1 MIEDTVADISPDLSA
16 AALREWG
23 SIVEGVLRGIA
34 HSLNNRASAISA
46 VLDLSRDPDEES
58 SAVGAILGTEMERV
72 KELVTVVR
80 ALGTALPR
88 ADAFSVDEAAADAAR
103 VVALHGDLR
112 DCTVA
117 FDVGP
122 APTRVPR
129 WMLVRALIALVAH
142 AATTAKTRA
151 VTVSTAQDDDW
162 IVVRVRERDD
172 AADQSPYTAELAAAM
187 GGELLADAFG
197 FRIPTLTAVRRR
209 EGR

>member
-46 VLDLSRDPDEES
+46 VLDLSRDPDDES
-58 SAVGAILGTEMERV
+58 SAVGAILGREMERGQ
-72 KELVTVVR
+72 ELVNVVR
-80 ALGTALPR
+80 AIGTPLPR
-88 ADAFSVDEAAADAAR
+88 SAAFSMDEAAADAAR
-103 VVALHGDLR
+103 VLALHADLR
-112 DCTVA
+112 DRTVA
-117 FDVGP
+117 FDVGA

-129 WMLVRALIALVAH
+129 WMCVRALIALAAH
-142 AATTAKTRA
+142 ATHGAPARTITLSA
-151 VTVSTAQDDDW
+151 VEEGDW
-162 IVVRVRERDD
+162 ILLRVRERGD
-172 AADQSPYTAELAAAM
+172 AADQSPYTAEVVAAM

-197 FRIPTLTAVRRR
+197 FRIPTLAAVRRR